1 MQSKWKWNSYTYFDE
16 DGIYKNF
23 CQTKDSFIFRVNKVI
38 LGQTYAFIPSKF
50 ACTKFTVFGI
60 LPIFIPVYLVCLSF
74 CVLKAHFLSG
84 SCRKWKHF
92 DFHIWSSLRKHLK
105 KQWGNVFL
113 RYRQRRVAK
122 TISGVGCLH
131 AVIHNVSQVCPLPTI
146 TKNNTKLS
154 KSLQS
159 MHDQMPNLVGIG
171 FGPGCHENGLKTRK

>member
-105 KQWGNVFL
+105 NIEEMSSAGTGRGGLPKPSPASAASMPSSTMSL
-113 RYRQRRVAK
+113 RYA
-122 TISGVGCLH
+122 H
-131 AVIHNVSQVCPLPTI
+131 CPLSPKITRNCQKVSNPCMIKCPTW
-146 TKNNTKLS
+146 S
-154 KSLQS
+154 A
-159 MHDQMPNLVGIG
+159 
-171 FGPGCHENGLKTRK
+171 